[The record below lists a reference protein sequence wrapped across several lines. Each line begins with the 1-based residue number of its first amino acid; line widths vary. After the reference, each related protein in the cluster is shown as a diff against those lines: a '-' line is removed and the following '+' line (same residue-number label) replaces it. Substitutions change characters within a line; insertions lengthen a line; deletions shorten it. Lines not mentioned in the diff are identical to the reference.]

1 LETWSLIIHGPKF
14 IEVRCIYRLLNI
26 TTVDC
31 KAKKYKV
38 SLSEA
43 IFLGDKVVN
52 VIFRYGGCKNS
63 GKSVIGNDKTLPGYR
78 YKYNRRWST
87 MEFNQYISC
96 LQLCSSIKDLM
107 QLKSNN
113 GLIFFSFYKLF

>member
-1 LETWSLIIHGPKF
+1 METWSLIIQEPKF

-43 IFLGDKVVN
+43 IFLVDKVVN

-63 GKSVIGNDKTLPGYR
+63 GKSVIGNDKTLSRYR
-78 YKYNRRWST
+78 NTEHGQQWNLTSILVA
-87 MEFNQYISC
+87 F
-96 LQLCSSIKDLM
+96 SSVAP
-107 QLKSNN
+107 LK
-113 GLIFFSFYKLF
+113 I